1 MEKLERSS
9 VVERVIHSLTEA
21 IVSGEIGPG
30 DRIPTESELVEN
42 LGVARNSIREAI
54 KILCYLGVL
63 EIRRADGTYVCDG
76 FTGQMLNPLLYG
88 VLLGRQNMEEL
99 SELRAILESG
109 LARLAAENMSEWD
122 MEPLRDL
129 CAQLRGAALAEQTEA
144 EKVDR
149 IYQSLHDAIGQL
161 SGNGM
166 AGRIEGYIRKITT
179 VPRQKALEDLL
190 AEGRGEA
197 FCQPQERLLELKQ
210 IRTEDLYR
218 VVRETFVGGL

>member
-9 VVERVIHSLTEA
+9 VVERVIRSLTEA

-63 EIRRADGTYVCDG
+63 EIRRADGTYVCNG
-76 FTGQMLNPLLYG
+76 FNGQMLNPMLYG

-99 SELRAILESG
+99 SELRAILETG
-109 LARLAAENMSEWD
+109 LVRLAAENMSEWD
-122 MEPLRDL
+122 MGPLQEL
-129 CAQLRGAALAEQTEA
+129 CAQLRVAALVDEPET

-149 IYQSLHDAIGQL
+149 IYQSFHDAIGQL

-179 VPRQKALEDLL
+179 VPRQKALKALL
-190 AEGRGEA
+190 AEGRGES
-197 FCQPQERLLELKQ
+197 FCQAQERLLELKQ
-210 IRTEDLYR
+210 ISQEDLYR
-218 VVRETFVGGL
+218 VIKETFVKGL